1 MEIQGKMTRRSFIA
15 GSAVAAAAA
24 GLTLTGCGKKEGAA
38 SGPAASASGSAAKKG
53 GVITA
58 ANAYKSTACNPIG
71 NSSALMLA
79 ATWHVFE
86 GLYDMDLHTYKTY
99 KALAGAD
106 PVKVSGTEYEVALRD
121 SAKFSDGS
129 DVKADDVVNAFQK
142 NMANSTYGAFLSF
155 IDTVEKK
162 DDTTVTFKLKYAF
175 DESLIPARLSVV
187 KIFPKS
193 QTEEDL
199 KSKPIGSGPWA
210 YGEINGEDGGKITFT
225 PNEYY
230 TGSFPATAEAMEW
243 SPLLDET
250 ARTTAL
256 QEGTVMVME
265 NVPDANADQ
274 LTGAGASV
282 DYVQGFNQAFLMF
295 NTLKAPFND
304 KRVRQAFFYAIDVD
318 KLIANQLAGHAT
330 PVTSYLTEDHK
341 NYHKASN
348 VYTYDPEKA
357 KSLLA
362 EAGASNLAF
371 TLQVNNNWVKS
382 LAPQIKND
390 LEAIGVSCTID
401 EKSIVWSELAESDS
415 VLPYEVML
423 TPGDPTCFGND
434 PDLLLSWWYGDND
447 WTRGRSCWKKAGDGK
462 FDELQA
468 LMQTARE
475 SSGSEQQEAWNKC
488 FDLLSEEVPL
498 YALFHRELATGY
510 QADAITGFEPI
521 ATTGLVFLGA
531 SVKA

>member
-1 MEIQGKMTRRSFIA
+1 MEMQGKMTRRSFIA

-24 GLTLTGCGKKEGAA
+24 GLTLTGCGSKSSGSASTAA
-38 SGPAASASGSAAKKG
+38 SGSGSAAAKKG
-53 GVITA
+53 GTIKA
-58 ANAYKSTACNPIG
+58 ANAYKSTNCNPIG

-86 GLYDMDLHTYKTY
+86 GLYDMDLHKYTTYN
-99 KALAGAD
+99 ALASAE
-106 PVKVSGTEYEVALRD
+106 PTKVSDTEYEVSLRD

-129 DVKADDVVNAFQK
+129 DVTIDDVVNAFEK
-142 NMANSTYGAFLSF
+142 NMENSTYGAFLSF
-155 IDTVEKK
+155 IDSVSKK
-162 DDTTVTFKLKYAF
+162 DDKTVTFKLKYAF
-175 DESLIPARLSVV
+175 DESLIPARMSVV

-193 QTEEDL
+193 LSEDEL
-199 KSKPIGSGPWA
+199 KTKPIGSGPWA
-210 YGEINGEDGGKITFT
+210 YDEVNGEDGGKITFK

-230 TGSFPATAEAMEW
+230 TGSYPATADEMEW
-243 SPLLDET
+243 SPLLDNT

-256 QEGTVMVME
+256 QEGTVEVME
-265 NVPDANADQ
+265 NVPDANAEQ
-274 LTGAGASV
+274 LTGAGATV
-282 DYVQGFNQAFLMF
+282 EYVQGFNQAFLMF
-295 NTLKAPFND
+295 NTQKAPFND
-304 KRVRQAFFYAIDVD
+304 YRVRQAFFYAIDVD

-341 NYHKASN
+341 NYHKAST

-362 EAGASNLAF
+362 EAGVTDLSFNLL
-371 TLQVNNNWVKS
+371 TNNNWVKD

-390 LEAIGVSCTID
+390 LDAIGVNCTID
-401 EKSIVWSELAESDS
+401 EKSIVWSELAESDN
-415 VLPYEVML
+415 VLGYDVML

-475 SSGSEQQEAWNKC
+475 SSGDAQQEAWNKC
-488 FDLLSEEVPL
+488 FDLIAEQVPL

-510 QADAITGFEPI
+510 QADKIAGFEPI

-531 SVKA
+531 GLK

>member
-1 MEIQGKMTRRSFIA
+1 
-15 GSAVAAAAA
+15 
-24 GLTLTGCGKKEGAA
+24 
-38 SGPAASASGSAAKKG
+38 
-53 GVITA
+53 
-58 ANAYKSTACNPIG
+58 
-71 NSSALMLA
+71 
-79 ATWHVFE
+79 
-86 GLYDMDLHTYKTY
+86 MDLHTYKTY